1 MSLLDYF
8 KRKNPEPVVGD
19 LVKGE
24 VIFRGKKSWPFY
36 GWVERTGY
44 TVDVDGK
51 PHTVGIFVLRARR
64 AKYIRTFKTW
74 DQDITTDPGTIP
86 FGETAQG
93 MKSRTRLMG
102 AIMIILD
109 VLVMYFLYLI
119 ASSGFVIQYN
129 PQAMSLFV
137 VLIGFI
143 VIAFA
148 VLMIYLWYASKISVF
163 SAEIESIEN
172 GPIAAALEG
181 GREGIPVYLRNSKRE
196 TLPEYF
202 SRVTKEN
209 VSGALQKAKETLA
222 IANDSALWKA
232 GEDIEERNLKIRERE
247 RLIAA
252 RNIEGNDQA
261 IAVRPYFLTSRS
273 WAPIVISIVVV
284 AVGFIVLYF
293 VYG

>member
-1 MSLLDYF
+1 MSILDHF
-8 KRKNPEPVVGD
+8 RNKDPEPVVGD

-24 VIFRGKKSWPFY
+24 VIFRGKKSYPYY

-44 TVDVDGK
+44 TVDVDGE
-51 PHTVGIFVLRARR
+51 PHTVGIFVLRAKR
-64 AKYIRTFKTW
+64 AKNIRTFKTW

-102 AIMIILD
+102 GIMIILD

-119 ASSGFVIQYN
+119 ASSGFVLQYN
-129 PQAMSLFV
+129 PQAMSLFI

-163 SAEIESIEN
+163 SAEVESIEN

-181 GREGIPVYLRNSKRE
+181 GREGIPVYLRNSRRE
-196 TLPEYF
+196 TLPEFF
-202 SRVTKEN
+202 SKVTREN
-209 VSGALQKAKETLA
+209 VKGALQKAKEVLA
-222 IANDSALWKA
+222 VANDSALWKA
-232 GEDIEERNLKIRERE
+232 GEDIEERNLKIRQGE

-252 RNIEGNDQA
+252 RNIEGNDRA
-261 IAVRPYFLTSRS
+261 LAERPYFITSRS
-273 WAPIVISIVVV
+273 WAPVVISALIV
-284 AVGFIVLYF
+284 AAGFIVLYF

>member
-1 MSLLDYF
+1 VSILDHF
-8 KRKNPEPVVGD
+8 RNKDPEPVVGD

-24 VIFRGKKSWPFY
+24 VIFRGKKSYPYY

-44 TVDVDGK
+44 TVDVDGE
-51 PHTVGIFVLRARR
+51 PHTVGIFVLRAKR
-64 AKYIRTFKTW
+64 AKNIRTFKTW

-102 AIMIILD
+102 GIMIILD

-119 ASSGFVIQYN
+119 ASSGFVLQYN
-129 PQAMSLFV
+129 PQAMSLFI

-163 SAEIESIEN
+163 SAEVESIEN

-181 GREGIPVYLRNSKRE
+181 GREGIPVYLRNSRRE
-196 TLPEYF
+196 TLPEFF
-202 SRVTKEN
+202 SKVTREN
-209 VSGALQKAKETLA
+209 VKGALQKAKEVLA
-222 IANDSALWKA
+222 VANDSALWKA
-232 GEDIEERNLKIRERE
+232 GEDIEERNLKIRQGE

-252 RNIEGNDQA
+252 RNIEGNDRA
-261 IAVRPYFLTSRS
+261 LAERPYFITSRS
-273 WAPIVISIVVV
+273 WAPVVISALIV
-284 AVGFIVLYF
+284 AAGFIVLYF